1 MQTVFGKKA
10 VTEGKVRS
18 KDLVKL
24 GLVSPC
30 LVYSASRA
38 LRGDLLS
45 SYWSWCSLT
54 RRTREPNWP
63 EIS

>member
-1 MQTVFGKKA
+1 MDTVFGRKA

-24 GLVSPC
+24 GLANPC
-30 LVYSASRA
+30 LVYSASRV

-45 SYWSWCSLT
+45 SYWSWCSFT
-54 RRTREPNWP
+54 SRTREPN
-63 EIS
+63 